1 MFNNWEYLTKKDPIK
16 QSPRK
21 KIITLFYSVAITS
34 SSNIDDFMVLKD
46 LRVEGGDVV
55 AFKVE
60 ILGNDSTSMNTELK
74 QNLQMRILGQKILS
88 DGSFNIAL
96 KPMSNEFFKFSLVG
110 VRINLN
116 IFYYYFIGRN
126 VINIF
131 NKFLTEGVIT
141 TTQIQNNNLAY

>member
-1 MFNNWEYLTKKDPIK
+1 
-16 QSPRK
+16 
-21 KIITLFYSVAITS
+21 
-34 SSNIDDFMVLKD
+34 MVLKD